1 MLLCVLAEGNRQSCV
16 RRDTGKWGSV
26 GTSTGVGVGGF
37 LVAAGMNSRELCM
50 LSFLSLELGRAVE
63 KAGAGP
69 RALFLP

>member
-26 GTSTGVGVGGF
+26 GTSTGGGGF